1 MEAVLKIFEIT
12 YKASGAK
19 RRVEANSYF
28 EHDSFYWFMD
38 DLGVVVHISKIEF
51 IGSIELSED

>member
-1 MEAVLKIFEIT
+1 MKIFEIT